1 MGDRAGITGR
11 RIFPGRDFAG
21 EVIGERFLHRCHCKF
36 DILVGHLCIQN
47 GGTIAGES
55 PSKRVGRARRQHQGR
70 RRRQNQP
77 DLPHDAP
84 PFLAASSRNGGSV
97 TSRGAITFDRCTI
110 TSRGPITFDHCTITS
125 HGAVAF
131 DHSTITGHGT
141 ITFDHSTITGHC
153 AITIDCSTITGHG
166 SVALDHST
174 VTSHGSIAFDHGS
187 VTCVD
192 HAVVERCLNCLGQS
206 GLKIRDRD
214 DSVAV
219 NVQIYGGPVSRSI
232 VFDKTTI
239 DKTTIDNATIDN
251 ATIDNATI
259 DNATIDNATIDNAT
273 IDNATINGAAINGA
287 ANDWNCRLNLYI
299 PGKIGLHGPDGCGIP
314 QRFRELHKRA
324 DSLPVILESVI
335 DDGFLAPSAGN
346 QGPGFSIA
354 QREVHDAKIAFRKS
368 LTRLSS
374 CAAQSLQDFL
384 VAAFRFGQLSTALAA
399 GRLANGLTLLTLLVL
414 AFTLA
419 VAIIAAAAS
428 NVSIAA
434 AAPQVSFWF
443 FSLFGLF
450 GFFLLFGLFLLFLLF
465 LLFGLFGLFG
475 LFLWRPALGQRIVQ
489 DQTHARTIKDR
500 GNWCERQREPKCSR
514 NRQGR
519 EYSNHGLPQIRRTG

>member
-55 PSKRVGRARRQHQGR
+55 PSKRGGRARRQHQGR

-84 PFLAASSRNGGSV
+84 PFLAASSRNGGAV
-97 TSRGAITFDRCTI
+97 TSHGAITGRSAITFDRCTI
-110 TSRGPITFDHCTITS
+110 TSRG
-125 HGAVAF
+125 AVAF
-131 DHSTITGHGT
+131 DHGT

-174 VTSHGSIAFDHGS
+174 VTSHGAITFDRCTITSRGAVAFDHGTITGHCAVTFDQGTITGHCAVTFDHSTLTSHGSVAFDHGS

-192 HAVVERCLNCLGQS
+192 HAVVERCLNCPGQS

-232 VFDKTTI
+232 VFDKTPINHDTI
-239 DKTTIDNATIDN
+239 DNATIHNATIDN
-251 ATIDNATI
+251 ATIDNDTI
-259 DNATIDNATIDNAT
+259 DND
-273 IDNATINGAAINGA
+273 TINGAAINDA

-368 LTRLSS
+368 LNRLSS
-374 CAAQSLQDFL
+374 CAAHRSRTFL
-384 VAAFRFGQLSTALAA
+384 
-399 GRLANGLTLLTLLVL
+399 
-414 AFTLA
+414 
-419 VAIIAAAAS
+419 
-428 NVSIAA
+428 
-434 AAPQVSFWF
+434 
-443 FSLFGLF
+443 
-450 GFFLLFGLFLLFLLF
+450 
-465 LLFGLFGLFG
+465 
-475 LFLWRPALGQRIVQ
+475 
-489 DQTHARTIKDR
+489 
-500 GNWCERQREPKCSR
+500 
-514 NRQGR
+514 
-519 EYSNHGLPQIRRTG
+519 